1 MTDSLER
8 VHAEDTIHIE
18 TVAANQE
25 KSRAPQQTIPATHF
39 RSEGDVNTTPARQA
53 WNESLNHQATQKLLK
68 RDSEVFLH
76 QAMSTPCLDSLEA
89 ADGIYLQDS
98 SGKRYMDFHG
108 NNVHQLG
115 HGHPHVIKKMTEQ
128 MASLPFSPRR
138 FTNETAVKCAEKLT
152 QICSGDLNR
161 VLFAPGGT
169 SVIGM
174 ALKLARHVT
183 NNFKVVS
190 LWDSFHG
197 ASLDAISV
205 GGEACFREGM
215 GPLMAG
221 VERIPPAVSYRG
233 AFPNPN
239 ASNNDNN
246 QDQASDVH
254 YADYLEYVIEKE
266 GGIGA
271 FIAEAVRN
279 TDVQVPSKAYWKRI
293 REICDKHNVLL
304 IIDDIPNG
312 MGRSGEWFT
321 HQAFDIEPDI
331 LCIGKGLGGG
341 LIPIA
346 AMITKDK
353 YNTAAQV
360 SLGHYTHEKSPLGC
374 AAALATI
381 EVIEQEKL
389 LDKTQSDSKFMR
401 EQLLRMKEKYPVIG
415 DVRGIGLLWGVELVT
430 DRTTKNRAFDEAE
443 ATLYQCLNNGL
454 SFKVSQG
461 NVIQLSPPLII
472 SRTNLQAAL
481 NIFENAIQQ
490 VCIDFNY
497 I

>member
-1 MTDSLER
+1 MTQN
-8 VHAEDTIHIE
+8 I
-18 TVAANQE
+18 
-25 KSRAPQQTIPATHF
+25 KPTHF

-53 WNESLNHQATQKLLK
+53 WNASMDDERTQALLK

-76 QAMSTPCLDSLEA
+76 QAMSTPCLDTLEA
-89 ADGIYLQDS
+89 AEGIYIQDAT
-98 SGKRYMDFHG
+98 GKKYMDFHG

-115 HGHPHVIKKMTEQ
+115 YGHPHVIKRVQEQ
-128 MASLPFSPRR
+128 IAKLPFSPRR
-138 FTNETAVKCAEKLT
+138 FTNETAIECAEKLT
-152 QICSGDLNR
+152 QICGGELNR

-169 SVIGM
+169 SAVGM
-174 ALKLARHVT
+174 ALKLARHIT
-183 NNFKVVS
+183 GNYKVVS

-205 GGEACFREGM
+205 GGEACFRQGM

-233 AFPNPN
+233 AFPV
-239 ASNNDNN
+239 ADG
-246 QDQASDVH
+246 SDVH

-266 GGIGA
+266 GGVGA

-293 REICDKHNVLL
+293 REICDKHNVML

-321 HQAFDIEPDI
+321 YQAYDIEPDM

-341 LIPIA
+341 LVPIA
-346 AMITKDK
+346 AMVTKDK
-353 YNTAAQV
+353 YNTAEQI
-360 SLGHYTHEKSPLGC
+360 SMGHYTHEKSPIGC
-374 AAALATI
+374 AAALATM
-381 EVIEQEKL
+381 EAIEQDGLLDKAKADSQFMREKL
-389 LDKTQSDSKFMR
+389 L
-401 EQLLRMKEKYPVIG
+401 EMKAKYPVIG
-415 DVRGIGLLWGVELVT
+415 DVRGIGMLWGIEFVT
-430 DRTTKNRAFDEAE
+430 DHESKARAYDEAE
-443 ATLYQCLNNGL
+443 AVLYQCLNNGV

-472 SRTNLQAAL
+472 TREQLTEAL
-481 NIFENAIQQ
+481 AIFEEAIAK
-490 VCIDFNY
+490 VCKDFNY
-497 I
+497 F

>member
-1 MTDSLER
+1 MTQN
-8 VHAEDTIHIE
+8 I
-18 TVAANQE
+18 
-25 KSRAPQQTIPATHF
+25 KPTHL

-53 WNESLNHQATQKLLK
+53 WNASMDDERTQALLK

-76 QAMSTPCLDSLEA
+76 QAMSTPCLDTLEA
-89 ADGIYLQDS
+89 AEGIYIQDAT
-98 SGKRYMDFHG
+98 GKKYMDFHG

-115 HGHPHVIKKMTEQ
+115 YVHPHVIKRVQEQ
-128 MASLPFSPRR
+128 IAKLPFSPRR
-138 FTNETAVKCAEKLT
+138 FTNETAIECAEKLT
-152 QICSGDLNR
+152 QICGGELNR

-169 SVIGM
+169 SAVGM
-174 ALKLARHVT
+174 ALKLARHIT
-183 NNFKVVS
+183 GNYKVVS

-205 GGEACFREGM
+205 GGEACFRQGM

-233 AFPNPN
+233 AFPV
-239 ASNNDNN
+239 ADG
-246 QDQASDVH
+246 SDVH

-266 GGIGA
+266 GGVGA

-293 REICDKHNVLL
+293 REICDKHNVML

-321 HQAFDIEPDI
+321 YQAYDIEPDM

-341 LIPIA
+341 LVPIA
-346 AMITKDK
+346 AMVTKDK
-353 YNTAAQV
+353 YNTAEQI
-360 SLGHYTHEKSPLGC
+360 SMGHYTHEKSPIGC
-374 AAALATI
+374 AAALATM
-381 EVIEQEKL
+381 EAIEQDGLLDKAKADSQFMREKL
-389 LDKTQSDSKFMR
+389 L
-401 EQLLRMKEKYPVIG
+401 EMKAKYPVIG
-415 DVRGIGLLWGVELVT
+415 DVRGIGMLWGIELVT
-430 DRTTKNRAFDEAE
+430 DHESKSRAYDEAE
-443 ATLYQCLNNGL
+443 AVLYQCLNNGV

-472 SRTNLQAAL
+472 TREQLTEAL
-481 NIFENAIQQ
+481 AIFEEAIAK
-490 VCIDFNY
+490 VCKDFNY
-497 I
+497 F

>member
-1 MTDSLER
+1 MTQN
-8 VHAEDTIHIE
+8 I
-18 TVAANQE
+18 
-25 KSRAPQQTIPATHF
+25 KPTHF

-53 WNESLNHQATQKLLK
+53 WNASMDDERTQALLK

-76 QAMSTPCLDSLEA
+76 QAMSTPCLDTLEA
-89 ADGIYLQDS
+89 AEGIYIQDS
-98 SGKRYMDFHG
+98 TGKKYMDFHG

-115 HGHPHVIKKMTEQ
+115 YGHPHVIKRVQEQ
-128 MASLPFSPRR
+128 IAKLPFSPRR
-138 FTNETAVKCAEKLT
+138 FTNETAIECAEKLT
-152 QICSGDLNR
+152 QVCGGELNR

-169 SVIGM
+169 SAVGM

-183 NNFKVVS
+183 GNYKVVS

-205 GGEACFREGM
+205 GGEACFRQGM
-215 GPLMAG
+215 GPLIAG

-233 AFPNPN
+233 AFPV
-239 ASNNDNN
+239 ADG
-246 QDQASDVH
+246 SDVH

-266 GGIGA
+266 GGVGA

-293 REICDKHNVLL
+293 REICDKHNVML
-304 IIDDIPNG
+304 IIDDIPSG

-321 HQAFDIEPDI
+321 YQAYDIEPDM

-341 LIPIA
+341 LVPIA
-346 AMITKDK
+346 AMVTKDK
-353 YNTAAQV
+353 YNTAEQI
-360 SLGHYTHEKSPLGC
+360 SMGHYTHEKSPIGC
-374 AAALATI
+374 AAALATM
-381 EVIEQEKL
+381 EAIEQDGLLDKAKADSQFMREKL
-389 LDKTQSDSKFMR
+389 L
-401 EQLLRMKEKYPVIG
+401 EMKAKYPVIG
-415 DVRGIGLLWGVELVT
+415 DVRGIGMLWGIELVT
-430 DRTTKNRAFDEAE
+430 DHESKARAYDEAE
-443 ATLYQCLNNGL
+443 AVLYQCLNNGV

-472 SRTNLQAAL
+472 TREQLTEAL
-481 NIFENAIQQ
+481 AIFEEAIAK
-490 VCIDFNY
+490 VCKDFNY

>member
-1 MTDSLER
+1 MTQN
-8 VHAEDTIHIE
+8 I
-18 TVAANQE
+18 
-25 KSRAPQQTIPATHF
+25 KPTHF

-53 WNESLNHQATQKLLK
+53 WNASMDDERTQALLK

-76 QAMSTPCLDSLEA
+76 QAMSTPCLDTLEA
-89 ADGIYLQDS
+89 AEGIYIQDAT
-98 SGKRYMDFHG
+98 GKKYMDFHG

-115 HGHPHVIKKMTEQ
+115 YGHPHVIKRVQEQ
-128 MASLPFSPRR
+128 IAKLPFSPRR
-138 FTNETAVKCAEKLT
+138 FTNETAIECAEKLT
-152 QICSGDLNR
+152 QICGDELNR

-169 SVIGM
+169 SAVGM
-174 ALKLARHVT
+174 ALKLARHIT
-183 NNFKVVS
+183 GNYKVVS

-205 GGEACFREGM
+205 GGEACFRQGM

-233 AFPNPN
+233 AFPV
-239 ASNNDNN
+239 ADG
-246 QDQASDVH
+246 SDVH

-266 GGIGA
+266 GGVGA

-293 REICDKHNVLL
+293 REICDKHNVML

-321 HQAFDIEPDI
+321 YQAYDIEPDI

-341 LIPIA
+341 LVPIA
-346 AMITKDK
+346 AMVTKDK
-353 YNTAAQV
+353 YNTAEQI
-360 SLGHYTHEKSPLGC
+360 SMGHYTHEKSPIGC
-374 AAALATI
+374 AAALATM
-381 EVIEQEKL
+381 EAIEQEGL
-389 LDKTQSDSKFMR
+389 LDKVKADSQFMR
-401 EQLLRMKEKYPVIG
+401 EKLLEMKAKYPVIG
-415 DVRGIGLLWGVELVT
+415 DVRGIGMLWGIELVT
-430 DRTTKNRAFDEAE
+430 DHESKARAYHEAE
-443 ATLYQCLNNGL
+443 AVLYQCLNNGV

-472 SRTNLQAAL
+472 TREQLTEAL
-481 NIFENAIQQ
+481 AIFEEAIAK
-490 VCIDFNY
+490 VCKDFNY
-497 I
+497 F

>member
-1 MTDSLER
+1 MTQN
-8 VHAEDTIHIE
+8 I
-18 TVAANQE
+18 
-25 KSRAPQQTIPATHF
+25 KPTHY

-53 WNESLNHQATQKLLK
+53 WNASMDDARTQALLK

-76 QAMSTPCLDSLEA
+76 QAMSTPCLDTLEA
-89 ADGIYLQDS
+89 AEGIYIQDAT
-98 SGKRYMDFHG
+98 GKKYMDFHG

-115 HGHPHVIKKMTEQ
+115 YGHPHVIKRVQEQ
-128 MASLPFSPRR
+128 IAKLPFSPRR
-138 FTNETAVKCAEKLT
+138 FTNETAIECAEKLT
-152 QICSGDLNR
+152 QICGGELNR

-169 SVIGM
+169 SAVGM
-174 ALKLARHVT
+174 ALKLARHIT
-183 NNFKVVS
+183 GNYKVVS

-205 GGEACFREGM
+205 GGEACFRQGM

-233 AFPNPN
+233 AFPV
-239 ASNNDNN
+239 ADG
-246 QDQASDVH
+246 SDVH

-266 GGIGA
+266 GGVGA

-293 REICDKHNVLL
+293 REICDKHNVML

-321 HQAFDIEPDI
+321 YQAYDIEPDI

-341 LIPIA
+341 LVPIA
-346 AMITKDK
+346 AMVTKDK
-353 YNTAAQV
+353 YNTAEQI
-360 SLGHYTHEKSPLGC
+360 SMGHYTHEKSPIGC
-374 AAALATI
+374 ATALATM
-381 EVIEQEKL
+381 EAIEQDGLLDKAKADSQFMREKL
-389 LDKTQSDSKFMR
+389 L
-401 EQLLRMKEKYPVIG
+401 EMKAKYPVIG
-415 DVRGIGLLWGVELVT
+415 DVRGIGMLWGIELVT
-430 DRTTKNRAFDEAE
+430 DHESKARAYDEAE
-443 ATLYQCLNNGL
+443 VVLYQCLNNGV

-472 SRTNLQAAL
+472 TREQLTEAL
-481 NIFENAIQQ
+481 VIFEEAIAN
-490 VCIDFNY
+490 VCKDFNY
-497 I
+497 F

>member
-1 MTDSLER
+1 M
-8 VHAEDTIHIE
+8 
-18 TVAANQE
+18 NQNI
-25 KSRAPQQTIPATHF
+25 KPTHF

-53 WNESLNHQATQKLLK
+53 WNASMDDERTQALLK

-76 QAMSTPCLDSLEA
+76 QAMSTPCLDTLEA
-89 ADGIYLQDS
+89 AEGIYIQDAT
-98 SGKRYMDFHG
+98 GKKYMDFHG

-115 HGHPHVIKKMTEQ
+115 YGHPHVIKRVQEQ
-128 MASLPFSPRR
+128 IAKLPFSPRR
-138 FTNETAVKCAEKLT
+138 FTNETAVECAEKLT
-152 QICSGDLNR
+152 QICGGELNR

-169 SVIGM
+169 SAVGM
-174 ALKLARHVT
+174 ALKLARHIT
-183 NNFKVVS
+183 GNYKVVS

-205 GGEACFREGM
+205 GGEACFRQGM

-233 AFPNPN
+233 AFPI
-239 ASNNDNN
+239 ADG
-246 QDQASDVH
+246 SDVH

-266 GGIGA
+266 GGVGA

-293 REICDKHNVLL
+293 REICDKHNVML

-321 HQAFDIEPDI
+321 YQAYDIEPDM

-341 LIPIA
+341 LVPIA
-346 AMITKDK
+346 AMVTKDK
-353 YNTAAQV
+353 YNTAEQI
-360 SLGHYTHEKSPLGC
+360 SMGHYTHEKSPIGC
-374 AAALATI
+374 AAALATM
-381 EVIEQEKL
+381 EAIEQEGL
-389 LDKTQSDSKFMR
+389 LDKAKADSQFMR
-401 EQLLRMKEKYPVIG
+401 EKLLEMKAKYPVIG
-415 DVRGIGLLWGVELVT
+415 DVRGIGMLWGIELVT
-430 DRTTKNRAFDEAE
+430 DQESKSRAYDEAE
-443 ATLYQCLNNGL
+443 AVLYQCLNNGV

-472 SRTNLQAAL
+472 TREQLTEAL
-481 NIFENAIQQ
+481 AIFEEAIAK
-490 VCIDFNY
+490 VCKDFNY

>member
-1 MTDSLER
+1 MTQN
-8 VHAEDTIHIE
+8 I
-18 TVAANQE
+18 
-25 KSRAPQQTIPATHF
+25 KPTHF

-53 WNESLNHQATQKLLK
+53 WNASMDDERTQVLLK

-76 QAMSTPCLDSLEA
+76 QAMSTPCLDTLEA
-89 ADGIYLQDS
+89 AEGIYIQDAT
-98 SGKRYMDFHG
+98 GKKYMDFHG

-115 HGHPHVIKKMTEQ
+115 YGHPHVIKRVQEQ
-128 MASLPFSPRR
+128 IAKLPFSPRR
-138 FTNETAVKCAEKLT
+138 FTNETAIECAEKLT
-152 QICSGDLNR
+152 QICGGELNR

-169 SVIGM
+169 SAVGM
-174 ALKLARHVT
+174 ALKLARHIT
-183 NNFKVVS
+183 GNYKVVS

-205 GGEACFREGM
+205 GGEACFRQGM

-233 AFPNPN
+233 AFPI
-239 ASNNDNN
+239 ADG
-246 QDQASDVH
+246 SDVH

-266 GGIGA
+266 GGVGA

-293 REICDKHNVLL
+293 REICDKHNVML

-321 HQAFDIEPDI
+321 YQAYDIEPDM

-341 LIPIA
+341 IVPIA
-346 AMITKDK
+346 AMVTKDK
-353 YNTAAQV
+353 YNTAEQI
-360 SLGHYTHEKSPLGC
+360 SMGHYTHEKSPIGC
-374 AAALATI
+374 AAALATM
-381 EVIEQEKL
+381 EAIEQDGLLDKAKADSQFMREKL
-389 LDKTQSDSKFMR
+389 L
-401 EQLLRMKEKYPVIG
+401 EMKAKYPVIG
-415 DVRGIGLLWGVELVT
+415 DVRGIGMLWGIELVT
-430 DRTTKNRAFDEAE
+430 DHESKARAYDEAE
-443 ATLYQCLNNGL
+443 SVLYQCLNNGV

-472 SRTNLQAAL
+472 TREQLTEAL
-481 NIFENAIQQ
+481 AIFEEAIAK
-490 VCIDFNY
+490 VCEDFNY
-497 I
+497 F

>member
-1 MTDSLER
+1 MTQN
-8 VHAEDTIHIE
+8 I
-18 TVAANQE
+18 
-25 KSRAPQQTIPATHF
+25 KPTHF

-53 WNESLNHQATQKLLK
+53 WNASMDDERTQALLK

-76 QAMSTPCLDSLEA
+76 QAMSTPCLDTLEA
-89 ADGIYLQDS
+89 AEGIYIQDAT
-98 SGKRYMDFHG
+98 GKKYMDFHG

-115 HGHPHVIKKMTEQ
+115 YGHPHVIKRVQEQ
-128 MASLPFSPRR
+128 IAKLPFSPRR
-138 FTNETAVKCAEKLT
+138 FTNETAIECAEKLT
-152 QICSGDLNR
+152 QICGGELNR

-169 SVIGM
+169 SAVGM
-174 ALKLARHVT
+174 ALKLARHIT
-183 NNFKVVS
+183 GNYKVVS

-205 GGEACFREGM
+205 GGEACFRQGM

-233 AFPNPN
+233 AFPVE
-239 ASNNDNN
+239 DG
-246 QDQASDVH
+246 SDVH

-266 GGIGA
+266 GGVGA

-293 REICDKHNVLL
+293 REICDKHNVML

-321 HQAFDIEPDI
+321 YQAYDIEPDM

-341 LIPIA
+341 LVPIA
-346 AMITKDK
+346 AMVTKDK
-353 YNTAAQV
+353 YNTAEQI
-360 SLGHYTHEKSPLGC
+360 SMGHYTHEKSPIGC
-374 AAALATI
+374 AAALATM
-381 EVIEQEKL
+381 EAIEQDGLLDKAKADSQFMREKL
-389 LDKTQSDSKFMR
+389 L
-401 EQLLRMKEKYPVIG
+401 EMKAKYPVIG
-415 DVRGIGLLWGVELVT
+415 DVRGIGMLWGIELVT
-430 DRTTKNRAFDEAE
+430 DHESKARAYDEAE
-443 ATLYQCLNNGL
+443 AVLYQCLNNGV

-461 NVIQLSPPLII
+461 NVIQFSPPLII
-472 SRTNLQAAL
+472 TREQLTEAL
-481 NIFENAIQQ
+481 AIFEEAIAK
-490 VCIDFNY
+490 VCKDFNY

>member
-1 MTDSLER
+1 MTQN
-8 VHAEDTIHIE
+8 I
-18 TVAANQE
+18 
-25 KSRAPQQTIPATHF
+25 KPTHF

-53 WNESLNHQATQKLLK
+53 WNASMDDERTQALLK

-76 QAMSTPCLDSLEA
+76 QAMSTPCLDTLEA
-89 ADGIYLQDS
+89 AEGIYIQDAT
-98 SGKRYMDFHG
+98 GKKYMDFHG

-115 HGHPHVIKKMTEQ
+115 YGHPHVIKRVQEQ
-128 MASLPFSPRR
+128 IAKLPFSPRR
-138 FTNETAVKCAEKLT
+138 FTNETAIECAEKLT
-152 QICSGDLNR
+152 QICGGELNR

-169 SVIGM
+169 SAVGM
-174 ALKLARHVT
+174 ALKLARHIT
-183 NNFKVVS
+183 GNCKVVS

-205 GGEACFREGM
+205 GGEACFRQGM

-233 AFPNPN
+233 AFPV
-239 ASNNDNN
+239 ADG
-246 QDQASDVH
+246 SDVH

-266 GGIGA
+266 GGVGA

-293 REICDKHNVLL
+293 REICDKHNVML

-321 HQAFDIEPDI
+321 YQAYDIEPDI

-341 LIPIA
+341 LVPIA
-346 AMITKDK
+346 AMVTKDK
-353 YNTAAQV
+353 YNTAEQI
-360 SLGHYTHEKSPLGC
+360 SMGHYTHEKSPIGC
-374 AAALATI
+374 AAALATM
-381 EVIEQEKL
+381 EAIEQDGLLDKAKADSQFMREKL
-389 LDKTQSDSKFMR
+389 L
-401 EQLLRMKEKYPVIG
+401 EMKAKYPVIG
-415 DVRGIGLLWGVELVT
+415 DVRGIGMLWGIELVT
-430 DRTTKNRAFDEAE
+430 DHESKARAYDEAE
-443 ATLYQCLNNGL
+443 AVLYQCLNNGV

-472 SRTNLQAAL
+472 TREQLIEAL
-481 NIFENAIQQ
+481 AIFEEAIAK
-490 VCIDFNY
+490 VCKDFNY
-497 I
+497 F

>member
-1 MTDSLER
+1 MTQN
-8 VHAEDTIHIE
+8 I
-18 TVAANQE
+18 
-25 KSRAPQQTIPATHF
+25 KPTHF

-53 WNESLNHQATQKLLK
+53 WNASMDDERTQALLK

-76 QAMSTPCLDSLEA
+76 QAMSTPCLDTLEA
-89 ADGIYLQDS
+89 AEGIYIQDAT
-98 SGKRYMDFHG
+98 GKKYMDFHG

-115 HGHPHVIKKMTEQ
+115 YGHPHVIKRVQEQ
-128 MASLPFSPRR
+128 IAKLPFSPRR
-138 FTNETAVKCAEKLT
+138 FTNETAIECAEKLT
-152 QICSGDLNR
+152 QICGDELNR

-169 SVIGM
+169 SAVGM
-174 ALKLARHVT
+174 ALKLARHIT
-183 NNFKVVS
+183 GNYKVVS

-205 GGEACFREGM
+205 GGEACFRQGM

-233 AFPNPN
+233 AFPV
-239 ASNNDNN
+239 ADG
-246 QDQASDVH
+246 SDVH

-266 GGIGA
+266 GGVGA

-293 REICDKHNVLL
+293 REICDKHNVML

-321 HQAFDIEPDI
+321 YQAYDIEPDI

-341 LIPIA
+341 LVPIA
-346 AMITKDK
+346 AMVTKDK
-353 YNTAAQV
+353 YNTAEQI
-360 SLGHYTHEKSPLGC
+360 SMGHYTHEKSPIGC
-374 AAALATI
+374 AAALATM
-381 EVIEQEKL
+381 EAIEQDGLLDKVKADSQFMREKL
-389 LDKTQSDSKFMR
+389 L
-401 EQLLRMKEKYPVIG
+401 EMKAKYPVIG
-415 DVRGIGLLWGVELVT
+415 DVRGIGMLWGIELVT
-430 DRTTKNRAFDEAE
+430 DHESKARAYDEAE
-443 ATLYQCLNNGL
+443 AVLYQCLNNGV

-472 SRTNLQAAL
+472 TREQLTEAL
-481 NIFENAIQQ
+481 AIFEEAIAK
-490 VCIDFNY
+490 VCKDFNY
-497 I
+497 F

>member
-1 MTDSLER
+1 MTQN
-8 VHAEDTIHIE
+8 I
-18 TVAANQE
+18 
-25 KSRAPQQTIPATHF
+25 KPTHF

-53 WNESLNHQATQKLLK
+53 WNASIDDERTQALLK

-76 QAMSTPCLDSLEA
+76 QAMSTPCLDTLEA
-89 ADGIYLQDS
+89 AEGIYIQDAT
-98 SGKRYMDFHG
+98 GKKYMDFHG

-115 HGHPHVIKKMTEQ
+115 YGHPHVIKRVQEQ
-128 MASLPFSPRR
+128 IAKLPFSPRR
-138 FTNETAVKCAEKLT
+138 FTNETAIECAEKLT
-152 QICSGDLNR
+152 QICGGELNR

-169 SVIGM
+169 SAVGM
-174 ALKLARHVT
+174 ALKLARHIT
-183 NNFKVVS
+183 GNYKVVS

-205 GGEACFREGM
+205 GGEACFRQGM

-233 AFPNPN
+233 AFPVT
-239 ASNNDNN
+239 DG
-246 QDQASDVH
+246 SDVH

-266 GGIGA
+266 GGVGA

-293 REICDKHNVLL
+293 REICDKHNVML

-321 HQAFDIEPDI
+321 YQAYDIEPDM

-341 LIPIA
+341 LVPIA
-346 AMITKDK
+346 AMVTKDK
-353 YNTAAQV
+353 YNTAEQI
-360 SLGHYTHEKSPLGC
+360 SMGHYTHEKSPIGC
-374 AAALATI
+374 AAALATM
-381 EVIEQEKL
+381 EAIEQDGLLDKAKADSQFMREKL
-389 LDKTQSDSKFMR
+389 L
-401 EQLLRMKEKYPVIG
+401 EMKAKYPVIG
-415 DVRGIGLLWGVELVT
+415 DVRGIGMLWGIELVT
-430 DRTTKNRAFDEAE
+430 DHESKARAYDEAE
-443 ATLYQCLNNGL
+443 AVLYQCLNNGV

-472 SRTNLQAAL
+472 TREQLTEAL
-481 NIFENAIQQ
+481 AIFEEAIAK
-490 VCIDFNY
+490 VCKDFNY
-497 I
+497 F

>member
-1 MTDSLER
+1 MTQN
-8 VHAEDTIHIE
+8 V
-18 TVAANQE
+18 
-25 KSRAPQQTIPATHF
+25 KPTHF

-53 WNESLNHQATQKLLK
+53 WNASMDDERTQNLLQ
-68 RDSEVFLH
+68 RDSDIFLH
-76 QAMSTPCLDSLEA
+76 QAMSTPCLDTLEA
-89 ADGIYLQDS
+89 AEGIYIQDAT
-98 SGKRYMDFHG
+98 GKKYMDFHG

-115 HGHPHVIKKMTEQ
+115 YGHPHVIKRVQEQ
-128 MASLPFSPRR
+128 IAKLPFSPRR
-138 FTNETAVKCAEKLT
+138 FTNETAIECAEKLT
-152 QICSGDLNR
+152 QICGGELNR

-169 SVIGM
+169 SAIGM
-174 ALKLARHVT
+174 ALKLARHIT
-183 NNFKVVS
+183 GNYKVVS

-205 GGEACFREGM
+205 GGEACFRHGM

-233 AFPNPN
+233 AFPLNKN
-239 ASNNDNN
+239 AVND
-246 QDQASDVH
+246 DSDVH

-293 REICDKHNVLL
+293 REICDKHNVML

-321 HQAFDIEPDI
+321 YQAYDIEPDI

-341 LIPIA
+341 LVPIA
-346 AMITKDK
+346 AMVTKDK
-353 YNTAAQV
+353 YNTAEQI
-360 SLGHYTHEKSPLGC
+360 SMGHYTHEKSPIGC
-374 AAALATI
+374 AAALATM
-381 EVIEQEKL
+381 EVIEQENL
-389 LDKTQSDSKFMR
+389 LDKAKADGEFIHEK
-401 EQLLRMKEKYPVIG
+401 LLTMKAKYPVIG
-415 DVRGIGLLWGVELVT
+415 DIRGIGMLWGVELVT
-430 DRTTKNRAFDEAE
+430 DRETKQRAFDEAE
-443 ATLYQCLNNGL
+443 AVLYQCLNNGV

-472 SRTNLQAAL
+472 TREQLTQALA
-481 NIFENAIQQ
+481 IFEDAIAK
-490 VCIDFNY
+490 VCKDFNY
-497 I
+497 S

>member
-1 MTDSLER
+1 MTQN
-8 VHAEDTIHIE
+8 I
-18 TVAANQE
+18 
-25 KSRAPQQTIPATHF
+25 KPTHF

-53 WNESLNHQATQKLLK
+53 WNASMDDERTQALLK

-76 QAMSTPCLDSLEA
+76 QAMSTPCLDTLEA
-89 ADGIYLQDS
+89 AEGIYIQDAT
-98 SGKRYMDFHG
+98 GKKYMDFHG

-115 HGHPHVIKKMTEQ
+115 YGHPHVIKRVQEQ
-128 MASLPFSPRR
+128 IAKLPFSPRR
-138 FTNETAVKCAEKLT
+138 FTNETAIECAEKLT
-152 QICSGDLNR
+152 QICGGELNR

-169 SVIGM
+169 SAVGM
-174 ALKLARHVT
+174 ALKLARHIT
-183 NNFKVVS
+183 GNYKVVS

-205 GGEACFREGM
+205 GGEACFRQGM

-233 AFPNPN
+233 AFPVANG
-239 ASNNDNN
+239 
-246 QDQASDVH
+246 SDVH

-266 GGIGA
+266 GGVGA

-293 REICDKHNVLL
+293 REICDKHNVML

-321 HQAFDIEPDI
+321 YQAYDIEPDM

-341 LIPIA
+341 LVPIA
-346 AMITKDK
+346 AMVTKDK
-353 YNTAAQV
+353 YNTAEQI
-360 SLGHYTHEKSPLGC
+360 SMGHYTHEKSPIGC
-374 AAALATI
+374 AAALATM
-381 EVIEQEKL
+381 EAIEQQGLLDKAKADSQFMREKL
-389 LDKTQSDSKFMR
+389 L
-401 EQLLRMKEKYPVIG
+401 EMKAKYPVIG
-415 DVRGIGLLWGVELVT
+415 DVRGIGMLWGIELVT
-430 DRTTKNRAFDEAE
+430 DHESKARAYDEAE
-443 ATLYQCLNNGL
+443 AVLYQCLNNGV

-472 SRTNLQAAL
+472 TREQLTEAL
-481 NIFENAIQQ
+481 AIFEEAIAK
-490 VCIDFNY
+490 VCKDFNY
-497 I
+497 F

>member
-1 MTDSLER
+1 MTQN
-8 VHAEDTIHIE
+8 I
-18 TVAANQE
+18 
-25 KSRAPQQTIPATHF
+25 KPTHF

-53 WNESLNHQATQKLLK
+53 WNASMDDKRTQALLK

-76 QAMSTPCLDSLEA
+76 QAMSTPCLDTLEA
-89 ADGIYLQDS
+89 AEGIYIQDAT
-98 SGKRYMDFHG
+98 GKKYMDFHG

-115 HGHPHVIKKMTEQ
+115 YGHPHVIKRVQEQ
-128 MASLPFSPRR
+128 IAKLPFSPRR
-138 FTNETAVKCAEKLT
+138 FTNETAIDCAEKLT
-152 QICSGDLNR
+152 QICGGELNR

-169 SVIGM
+169 SAVGM
-174 ALKLARHVT
+174 ALKLARHIT
-183 NNFKVVS
+183 GNYKVVS

-205 GGEACFREGM
+205 GGEACFRQGM

-233 AFPNPN
+233 AFPV
-239 ASNNDNN
+239 ADG
-246 QDQASDVH
+246 SDVH

-266 GGIGA
+266 GGVGA

-293 REICDKHNVLL
+293 REICDKHNVML

-321 HQAFDIEPDI
+321 YQAYDIEPDM

-341 LIPIA
+341 LVPIA
-346 AMITKDK
+346 AMVTKDK
-353 YNTAAQV
+353 YNTAEQI
-360 SLGHYTHEKSPLGC
+360 SMGHYTHEKSPIGC
-374 AAALATI
+374 AAALATM
-381 EVIEQEKL
+381 EAIEQHGLLDKAKADSQFMREKL
-389 LDKTQSDSKFMR
+389 L
-401 EQLLRMKEKYPVIG
+401 EMKAKYPVIG
-415 DVRGIGLLWGVELVT
+415 DVRGIGMLWGIELVT
-430 DRTTKNRAFDEAE
+430 DHESKARAYDEAE
-443 ATLYQCLNNGL
+443 AVLYQCLNNGV

-461 NVIQLSPPLII
+461 NVIQLSPSLII
-472 SRTNLQAAL
+472 TREQLTEAL
-481 NIFENAIQQ
+481 AIFEEAIAK
-490 VCIDFNY
+490 VCKDFNY

>member
-1 MTDSLER
+1 MTQN
-8 VHAEDTIHIE
+8 I
-18 TVAANQE
+18 
-25 KSRAPQQTIPATHF
+25 KPTHF

-53 WNESLNHQATQKLLK
+53 WNASMDDERTQALLK

-76 QAMSTPCLDSLEA
+76 QAMSTPCLDTLEA
-89 ADGIYLQDS
+89 AEGIYIQDAT
-98 SGKRYMDFHG
+98 GKKYMDFHG

-115 HGHPHVIKKMTEQ
+115 YGHPHVIKRVQEQ
-128 MASLPFSPRR
+128 IAKLPFSPRR
-138 FTNETAVKCAEKLT
+138 FTNETAVECAEKLI
-152 QICSGDLNR
+152 QICGGELNR

-169 SVIGM
+169 SAVGM
-174 ALKLARHVT
+174 ALKLARHIT
-183 NNFKVVS
+183 GNYKVVS

-205 GGEACFREGM
+205 GGEACFRQGM

-233 AFPNPN
+233 AFPV
-239 ASNNDNN
+239 ADG
-246 QDQASDVH
+246 SDVH

-266 GGIGA
+266 GGVGA

-279 TDVQVPSKAYWKRI
+279 TDVQVPSKAYWDRI
-293 REICDKHNVLL
+293 REICDKHNVML

-321 HQAFDIEPDI
+321 YQAYDIEPDI

-341 LIPIA
+341 LVPIA
-346 AMITKDK
+346 AMVTKDK
-353 YNTAAQV
+353 YNTAEQI
-360 SLGHYTHEKSPLGC
+360 SMGHYTHEKSPIGC
-374 AAALATI
+374 AAALATM
-381 EVIEQEKL
+381 EAIEQDGLLDKAKADSQFMREKL
-389 LDKTQSDSKFMR
+389 L
-401 EQLLRMKEKYPVIG
+401 EMKAKYPVIG
-415 DVRGIGLLWGVELVT
+415 DVRGIGMLWGIELVT
-430 DRTTKNRAFDEAE
+430 DHESKARAYDEAE
-443 ATLYQCLNNGL
+443 AVLYQCLNNGV

-472 SRTNLQAAL
+472 TREQLTEAL
-481 NIFENAIQQ
+481 AIFEEAIAK
-490 VCIDFNY
+490 VCKDFNY

>member
-1 MTDSLER
+1 MTS
-8 VHAEDTIHIE
+8 T
-18 TVAANQE
+18 NQE
-25 KSRAPQQTIPATHF
+25 PVLKETHF
-39 RSEGDVNTTPARQA
+39 RSEGDVNTTPAREK
-53 WNESLNHQATQKLLK
+53 WNESLNDDATQAMLK
-68 RDSEVFLH
+68 RDSNVFLH
-76 QAMSTPCLDSLEA
+76 QAMSTPCLDTLEA
-89 ADGIYLQDS
+89 AEGIYIQDAT
-98 SGKRYMDFHG
+98 GKKYMDFHG

-115 HGHPHVIKKMTEQ
+115 YGHPHIINKVTQQ

-138 FTNETAVKCAEKLT
+138 FTNETAVQCAEKLT
-152 QICSGDLNR
+152 QICGGDLNR

-205 GGEACFREGM
+205 GGEACFRESM

-233 AFPNPN
+233 AFPLNGDSGVN
-239 ASNNDNN
+239 ANET
-246 QDQASDVH
+246 ACDVH

-293 REICDKHNVLL
+293 REICDKHNVML

-331 LCIGKGLGGG
+331 LCIGKGFGGG
-341 LIPIA
+341 LVPIA
-346 AMITKDK
+346 AMVTKDK

-360 SLGHYTHEKSPLGC
+360 SLGHYTHEKSPIGC
-374 AAALATI
+374 AAALATM
-381 EVIEQEKL
+381 EVIEQESL
-389 LDKTQSDSKFMR
+389 LEKVQADSVFVR
-401 EQLLRMKEKYPVIG
+401 EQLLQMKEKYPVIG

-430 DRTTKNRAFDEAE
+430 DHITKTRAFDEAE
-443 ATLYQCLNNGL
+443 AVLYQCLNDGL

-472 SRTNLQAAL
+472 NRSELELAL
-481 NIFENAIQQ
+481 SVFEKAIAKI
-490 VCIDFNY
+490 CKDFEY
-497 I
+497 L

>member
-1 MTDSLER
+1 MTQN
-8 VHAEDTIHIE
+8 I
-18 TVAANQE
+18 
-25 KSRAPQQTIPATHF
+25 KPTHF

-53 WNESLNHQATQKLLK
+53 WNASMDDERTQALLK

-76 QAMSTPCLDSLEA
+76 QAMSTPCLDTLEA
-89 ADGIYLQDS
+89 AEGIYIQDAT
-98 SGKRYMDFHG
+98 GKKYMDFHG

-115 HGHPHVIKKMTEQ
+115 YGHPHVMKRVQEQ
-128 MASLPFSPRR
+128 IAQLPFSPRR
-138 FTNETAVKCAEKLT
+138 FTNETAIECAEKLT
-152 QICSGDLNR
+152 QICGGELNR

-169 SVIGM
+169 SAVGM
-174 ALKLARHVT
+174 ALKLARHIT
-183 NNFKVVS
+183 GNYKVVS

-205 GGEACFREGM
+205 GGEACFRQGM

-233 AFPNPN
+233 AFPV
-239 ASNNDNN
+239 ADG
-246 QDQASDVH
+246 SDVH

-266 GGIGA
+266 GGVGA

-293 REICDKHNVLL
+293 REICDKHNVML

-321 HQAFDIEPDI
+321 YQAYDIEPDM

-341 LIPIA
+341 LVPIA
-346 AMITKDK
+346 AMVTKDK
-353 YNTAAQV
+353 YNTAEQI
-360 SLGHYTHEKSPLGC
+360 SMGHYTHEKSPIGC
-374 AAALATI
+374 VAALATM
-381 EVIEQEKL
+381 EAIEQDGLLNKAKTDSQFMREKL
-389 LDKTQSDSKFMR
+389 L
-401 EQLLRMKEKYPVIG
+401 EMKAKYPVIG
-415 DVRGIGLLWGVELVT
+415 DVRGIGMLWGIELVT
-430 DRTTKNRAFDEAE
+430 DHESKARAYDEAE
-443 ATLYQCLNNGL
+443 AVLYQCLNNGV

-472 SRTNLQAAL
+472 TREQLTEAL
-481 NIFENAIQQ
+481 AIFEEAIAK
-490 VCIDFNY
+490 VCKDFNY
-497 I
+497 F

>member
-1 MTDSLER
+1 MTQN
-8 VHAEDTIHIE
+8 I
-18 TVAANQE
+18 
-25 KSRAPQQTIPATHF
+25 KPTHF

-53 WNESLNHQATQKLLK
+53 WNASMDDERTQALLK

-76 QAMSTPCLDSLEA
+76 QAMSTPCLDTLEA
-89 ADGIYLQDS
+89 AEGIYIQDAT
-98 SGKRYMDFHG
+98 GKKYMDFHG

-115 HGHPHVIKKMTEQ
+115 YGHPHVIKRVQEQ
-128 MASLPFSPRR
+128 IAKLPFSPRR
-138 FTNETAVKCAEKLT
+138 FTNETAIECAEKLT
-152 QICSGDLNR
+152 QICGGELNR

-169 SVIGM
+169 SAVGM
-174 ALKLARHVT
+174 ALKLARHIT
-183 NNFKVVS
+183 GNYKVVS

-205 GGEACFREGM
+205 GGEACFRQGM

-233 AFPNPN
+233 AFPV
-239 ASNNDNN
+239 ADG
-246 QDQASDVH
+246 SDVH

-266 GGIGA
+266 GGVGA

-293 REICDKHNVLL
+293 REICDKHNVML

-321 HQAFDIEPDI
+321 YQAYDIEPDI

-341 LIPIA
+341 LVPIA
-346 AMITKDK
+346 AMVTKDK
-353 YNTAAQV
+353 YNTAEQI
-360 SLGHYTHEKSPLGC
+360 SMGHYTHEKSPIGC
-374 AAALATI
+374 AAALATM
-381 EVIEQEKL
+381 EAIEQDGLLDKAKTDSQFMREKL
-389 LDKTQSDSKFMR
+389 L
-401 EQLLRMKEKYPVIG
+401 EMKAKYPVIG
-415 DVRGIGLLWGVELVT
+415 DVRGIGMLWGIELVT
-430 DRTTKNRAFDEAE
+430 DHESKARAYDEAE
-443 ATLYQCLNNGL
+443 VVLYQCLNNGV

-472 SRTNLQAAL
+472 TREQLTEAL
-481 NIFENAIQQ
+481 AIFEEAIAK
-490 VCIDFNY
+490 VCKDFNY
-497 I
+497 F

>member
-1 MTDSLER
+1 MTQN
-8 VHAEDTIHIE
+8 I
-18 TVAANQE
+18 
-25 KSRAPQQTIPATHF
+25 KPTHF

-53 WNESLNHQATQKLLK
+53 WNASMDDERTQALLK

-76 QAMSTPCLDSLEA
+76 QAMSTPCLDTLEA
-89 ADGIYLQDS
+89 AEGIYIQDAT
-98 SGKRYMDFHG
+98 GKKYMDFHG

-115 HGHPHVIKKMTEQ
+115 YGHPHVIKRVQEQ
-128 MASLPFSPRR
+128 IAKLPFSPRR
-138 FTNETAVKCAEKLT
+138 FTNETAIECAEKLT
-152 QICSGDLNR
+152 QICGGELNR

-169 SVIGM
+169 SAVGM
-174 ALKLARHVT
+174 ALKLARHIT
-183 NNFKVVS
+183 GNCKVVS

-205 GGEACFREGM
+205 GGEACFRQGM

-233 AFPNPN
+233 AFPI
-239 ASNNDNN
+239 ADG
-246 QDQASDVH
+246 SDVH

-266 GGIGA
+266 GGVGA

-279 TDVQVPSKAYWKRI
+279 TDVQVPSKDYWKRI
-293 REICDKHNVLL
+293 REICDKHNVML

-321 HQAFDIEPDI
+321 YQAYDIEPDI

-341 LIPIA
+341 LVPIA
-346 AMITKDK
+346 AMVTKDK
-353 YNTAAQV
+353 YNTAEQI
-360 SLGHYTHEKSPLGC
+360 SMGHYTHEKSPIGC
-374 AAALATI
+374 AAALATM
-381 EVIEQEKL
+381 EAIEQDGLLDKVKADSQFMREKL
-389 LDKTQSDSKFMR
+389 L
-401 EQLLRMKEKYPVIG
+401 EMKAKYPVIG
-415 DVRGIGLLWGVELVT
+415 DVRGIGMLWGIELVT
-430 DRTTKNRAFDEAE
+430 DHESKARAYDEPE
-443 ATLYQCLNNGL
+443 AVLYQCLNNGV

-472 SRTNLQAAL
+472 TREQLTEAL
-481 NIFENAIQQ
+481 AIFEEAIAK
-490 VCIDFNY
+490 VCKDFNY

>member
-1 MTDSLER
+1 MTQS
-8 VHAEDTIHIE
+8 I
-18 TVAANQE
+18 
-25 KSRAPQQTIPATHF
+25 KPTHF

-53 WNESLNHQATQKLLK
+53 WNASLNDERTQELLQ
-68 RDSEVFLH
+68 RDSDVFLH
-76 QAMSTPCLDSLEA
+76 QAMSTPCLDALEA
-89 ADGIYLQDS
+89 AEGIYIQDAT
-98 SGKRYMDFHG
+98 GKKYMDFHG

-115 HGHPHVIKKMTEQ
+115 YGHPHVIKRVTEQ
-128 MASLPFSPRR
+128 IANLPFSPRR
-138 FTNETAVKCAEKLT
+138 FTNETAIQCAEKLT
-152 QICSGDLNR
+152 QICGGELNR

-169 SVIGM
+169 SAIGM
-174 ALKLARHVT
+174 ALKLARNVT
-183 NNFKVVS
+183 GNFKVVS

-221 VERIPPAVSYRG
+221 VERIPPAVSYHG
-233 AFPNPN
+233 AFQN
-239 ASNNDNN
+239 ASSDG
-246 QDQASDVH
+246 SDVH

-293 REICDKHNVLL
+293 REICDKHNVML

-321 HQAFDIEPDI
+321 YQAYDIEPDI
-331 LCIGKGLGGG
+331 LCIGKGFGGG
-341 LIPIA
+341 LVPIA
-346 AMITKDK
+346 AMVTKDK
-353 YNTAAQV
+353 YNTAEQI
-360 SLGHYTHEKSPLGC
+360 SMGHYTHEKSPIGC
-374 AAALATI
+374 AAALATM
-381 EVIEQEKL
+381 EAIEQEGLLEKVKDDSEFVREKL
-389 LDKTQSDSKFMR
+389 L
-401 EQLLRMKEKYPVIG
+401 EMKEKYPVIG

-430 DRTTKNRAFDEAE
+430 DRQTKQRAFDEAE
-443 ATLYQCLNNGL
+443 AVLYQCLNNGL

-472 SRTNLQAAL
+472 SRQQLTEAL
-481 NIFENAIQQ
+481 AIFEEAIAN
-490 VCIDFNY
+490 VCNEHNY
-497 I
+497 

>member
-1 MTDSLER
+1 MTQN
-8 VHAEDTIHIE
+8 I
-18 TVAANQE
+18 
-25 KSRAPQQTIPATHF
+25 KPTHF

-53 WNESLNHQATQKLLK
+53 WNTLMDDERTQALLK

-76 QAMSTPCLDSLEA
+76 QAMSTPCLDTLEA
-89 ADGIYLQDS
+89 AEGIYIQDAT
-98 SGKRYMDFHG
+98 GKKYMDFHG

-115 HGHPHVIKKMTEQ
+115 YGHPHVIKRVQEQ
-128 MASLPFSPRR
+128 IAKLPFSPRR
-138 FTNETAVKCAEKLT
+138 FTNETAIECAEKLT
-152 QICSGDLNR
+152 QICGGELNR

-169 SVIGM
+169 SAVGM
-174 ALKLARHVT
+174 ALKLARHIT
-183 NNFKVVS
+183 SNYKVVS

-205 GGEACFREGM
+205 GGEACFRQGM

-233 AFPNPN
+233 AFPV
-239 ASNNDNN
+239 ADG
-246 QDQASDVH
+246 SDVH

-266 GGIGA
+266 GGVGA

-293 REICDKHNVLL
+293 REICDKHNVML

-321 HQAFDIEPDI
+321 YQAYDIEPDM

-341 LIPIA
+341 LVPIA
-346 AMITKDK
+346 AMVTKDK
-353 YNTAAQV
+353 YNTAEQI
-360 SLGHYTHEKSPLGC
+360 SMGHYTHEKSPIGC
-374 AAALATI
+374 AAALATM
-381 EVIEQEKL
+381 EAIEQEGL
-389 LDKTQSDSKFMR
+389 LEKAKADSQFMR
-401 EQLLRMKEKYPVIG
+401 EKMLEMKAKYPVIG
-415 DVRGIGLLWGVELVT
+415 DVRGIGMLWGIELVT
-430 DRTTKNRAFDEAE
+430 DQESKARAYDEAE
-443 ATLYQCLNNGL
+443 AVLYQCLNNGV

-472 SRTNLQAAL
+472 TREQLTEAL
-481 NIFENAIQQ
+481 AIFEEAIAK
-490 VCIDFNY
+490 VCEDFNY
-497 I
+497 F

>member
-1 MTDSLER
+1 MTQN
-8 VHAEDTIHIE
+8 I
-18 TVAANQE
+18 
-25 KSRAPQQTIPATHF
+25 KPTHF

-53 WNESLNHQATQKLLK
+53 WNASMDDERTQALLK

-76 QAMSTPCLDSLEA
+76 QAMSTPCLDTLEA
-89 ADGIYLQDS
+89 AEGIYIQDAT
-98 SGKRYMDFHG
+98 GKKYMDFHG

-115 HGHPHVIKKMTEQ
+115 YGHPHVIKRVQEQ
-128 MASLPFSPRR
+128 IAKLPFSPRR
-138 FTNETAVKCAEKLT
+138 FTNETAIECAEKLT
-152 QICSGDLNR
+152 QICDGELNR

-169 SVIGM
+169 SAVGM
-174 ALKLARHVT
+174 ALKLARHIT
-183 NNFKVVS
+183 GNYKVVS

-205 GGEACFREGM
+205 GGEACFRQGM

-233 AFPNPN
+233 AFPVE
-239 ASNNDNN
+239 DG
-246 QDQASDVH
+246 SDVH

-266 GGIGA
+266 GGVGA

-293 REICDKHNVLL
+293 REICDKHNVML

-321 HQAFDIEPDI
+321 YQAYDIEPDM

-341 LIPIA
+341 LVPIA
-346 AMITKDK
+346 AMVTKDK
-353 YNTAAQV
+353 YNTAEQI
-360 SLGHYTHEKSPLGC
+360 SMGHYTHEKSPIGC
-374 AAALATI
+374 AAALATM
-381 EVIEQEKL
+381 EAIEQEGL
-389 LDKTQSDSKFMR
+389 LDKAKSDSQFMR
-401 EQLLRMKEKYPVIG
+401 KKLLEMKAKYPVIG
-415 DVRGIGLLWGVELVT
+415 DVRGTGMLWGIELVT
-430 DRTTKNRAFDEAE
+430 DHESKARAYDEAE
-443 ATLYQCLNNGL
+443 AVLYQCLNNGV

-472 SRTNLQAAL
+472 TREQLTEAL
-481 NIFENAIQQ
+481 VIFEEAIAK
-490 VCIDFNY
+490 VCKDFNY
-497 I
+497 F

>member
-1 MTDSLER
+1 MTQN
-8 VHAEDTIHIE
+8 I
-18 TVAANQE
+18 
-25 KSRAPQQTIPATHF
+25 KPTHF

-53 WNESLNHQATQKLLK
+53 WNASMDDERTQALLK

-76 QAMSTPCLDSLEA
+76 QAMSTPCLDTLEA
-89 ADGIYLQDS
+89 AEGIYIQDAT
-98 SGKRYMDFHG
+98 GKKYMDFHG

-115 HGHPHVIKKMTEQ
+115 YGHPHVIKRVQEQ
-128 MASLPFSPRR
+128 IAQLPFSPRR
-138 FTNETAVKCAEKLT
+138 FTNETAIECAEKLT
-152 QICSGDLNR
+152 QICGGELNR

-169 SVIGM
+169 SAVGM
-174 ALKLARHVT
+174 ALKLARHIT
-183 NNFKVVS
+183 GNYKVVS

-205 GGEACFREGM
+205 GGEACFRQGM

-233 AFPNPN
+233 AFPV
-239 ASNNDNN
+239 ADG
-246 QDQASDVH
+246 SDVH

-266 GGIGA
+266 GGVGA

-293 REICDKHNVLL
+293 REICDKHNVML

-321 HQAFDIEPDI
+321 YQAYDIEPDM

-341 LIPIA
+341 LVPIA
-346 AMITKDK
+346 AMVTKDK
-353 YNTAAQV
+353 YNTAEQI
-360 SLGHYTHEKSPLGC
+360 SMGHYTHEKSPIGC
-374 AAALATI
+374 AAALATM
-381 EVIEQEKL
+381 EAIEQDGLLNKAKADSQFMREKL
-389 LDKTQSDSKFMR
+389 L
-401 EQLLRMKEKYPVIG
+401 EMKAKYPVIG
-415 DVRGIGLLWGVELVT
+415 DVRGVGMLWGIELVT
-430 DRTTKNRAFDEAE
+430 DHESKARAYDEAE
-443 ATLYQCLNNGL
+443 AVLYQCLNNGV

-472 SRTNLQAAL
+472 TREQLTEAL
-481 NIFENAIQQ
+481 AIFEEAIAK
-490 VCIDFNY
+490 VCKDFNY
-497 I
+497 F

>member
-1 MTDSLER
+1 MTQN
-8 VHAEDTIHIE
+8 I
-18 TVAANQE
+18 
-25 KSRAPQQTIPATHF
+25 KPTHF

-53 WNESLNHQATQKLLK
+53 WNASMDDERTQALLK

-76 QAMSTPCLDSLEA
+76 QAMSTPCLDTLEA
-89 ADGIYLQDS
+89 AEGIYIQDAT
-98 SGKRYMDFHG
+98 GKKYMDFHG

-115 HGHPHVIKKMTEQ
+115 YGHPHVIKRVQEQ
-128 MASLPFSPRR
+128 IAKLPFSPRR
-138 FTNETAVKCAEKLT
+138 FTNETAIECAEKLT
-152 QICSGDLNR
+152 QICGGELNR

-169 SVIGM
+169 SAVSM
-174 ALKLARHVT
+174 ALKLARHIT
-183 NNFKVVS
+183 GNYKVVS

-205 GGEACFREGM
+205 GGEACFRQGM

-233 AFPNPN
+233 AFPV
-239 ASNNDNN
+239 ADG
-246 QDQASDVH
+246 SDVH

-266 GGIGA
+266 GGVGA

-293 REICDKHNVLL
+293 REICDKHNVML

-321 HQAFDIEPDI
+321 YQAYDIEPDM

-341 LIPIA
+341 LVPIA
-346 AMITKDK
+346 AMVTKDK
-353 YNTAAQV
+353 YNTAEQI
-360 SLGHYTHEKSPLGC
+360 SMGHYTHEKSPIGC
-374 AAALATI
+374 AAALATM
-381 EVIEQEKL
+381 EAIEQDCLLDKVKADSQFMREKL
-389 LDKTQSDSKFMR
+389 L
-401 EQLLRMKEKYPVIG
+401 EMKAKYPVIG
-415 DVRGIGLLWGVELVT
+415 DVRGIGMLWGIELVT
-430 DRTTKNRAFDEAE
+430 DHESKSRAYDEAE
-443 ATLYQCLNNGL
+443 AVLYQCLNNGV

-472 SRTNLQAAL
+472 TREQLTEAL
-481 NIFENAIQQ
+481 AIFEEAIAK
-490 VCIDFNY
+490 VCKDFNY
-497 I
+497 F